1 MHGCKYIYIVYNFIP
16 TQVEHHVRMVV
27 RTAGTAPPAEL
38 SNSAVQELASKADKP
53 SHFLM

>member
-1 MHGCKYIYIVYNFIP
+1 MVVNKYIFYNFIP
-16 TQVEHHVRMVV
+16 TQVEHHVRMVL